1 MAGRLTIDAEG
12 VRTVAGALGD
22 LDTQLKNDVDQLT
35 WNLSVLDSVLQ
46 YSEIGITTQLRQA
59 LNGLNQVSQLLQT
72 AQTRLLTVVNDTLQ
86 LEQAIDGGSVVGRGN
101 DPLKEG
107 GDGNDGFLFGQGGQ
121 ATWKEWQSTSSSG
134 GVTSQLDGKLLTGE
148 GGYGLQVKDGNINAG
163 LWGQGSVASG
173 SATITGSNYMVQA
186 QGKFLTGGGGVGFQE
201 EDGNIN
207 AGAWVEGS
215 ALDVADKG
223 RFGSTNLG
231 VTGGLDAKVLSGD
244 AWAGV
249 HDSSAGFDVGASWAS
264 VDGSVGTDIAGVNVG
279 VNAGVEAGID
289 FGVEIGKHTEI
300 KLGPF
305 QIGFNIG
312 GAF

>member
-1 MAGRLTIDAEG
+1 MAGKLTIDADG
-12 VRTVAGALGD
+12 VRTVASALGTID
-22 LDTQLKNDVDQLT
+22 AQLKNDADQLT
-35 WNLSVLDSVLQ
+35 WNLSSLDSVLQ
-46 YSEIGITTQLRQA
+46 YSDIGITTQLRQA
-59 LNGLNQVSQLLQT
+59 LNSLNQVSQLLQT

-101 DPLKEG
+101 GTLQEG
-107 GDGNDGFLFGQGGQ
+107 EDGNDGFLFGQGGQ
-121 ATWKEWQSTSSSG
+121 ATWKEWQSTSSGG

-148 GGYGLQVKDGNINAG
+148 GGYGLQMKDGNINAG
-163 LWGQGSVASG
+163 LWGKGSVASG
-173 SATITGSNYMVQA
+173 GASITGNNYMFQA
-186 QGKFLTGGGGVGFQE
+186 QGQFLTGAGGVGFQE
-201 EDGNIN
+201 ENGNIN

-215 ALDVADKG
+215 ALDVSDQG
-223 RFGSTNLG
+223 RFGSKNLG
-231 VTGGLDAKVLSGD
+231 VTGGLDTQVLSGD

-264 VDGSVGTDIAGVNVG
+264 VSGSVGTDVAGVNVG
-279 VNAGVEAGID
+279 VNAGLEAGIN

>member
-1 MAGRLTIDAEG
+1 MPGRLTIDAEG
-12 VRTVAGALGD
+12 VRTVAGALGNI
-22 LDTQLKNDVDQLT
+22 DTQLKNDAEQLT
-35 WNLSVLDSVLQ
+35 WNLSVLDSALQ

-59 LNGLNQVSQLLQT
+59 LNNLNQVSQLLQT

-86 LEQAIDGGSVVGRGN
+86 LEQAIDGGVGGRGGG
-101 DPLKEG
+101 PLKEA
-107 GDGNDGFLFGQGGQ
+107 GDESDGFLFGQGGD
-121 ATWKEWQSTSSSG
+121 ATWKEWQATYG
-134 GVTSQLDGKLLTGE
+134 NTTLDGKLLTGE
-148 GGYGLQVKDGNINAG
+148 GGYGLQIKDGNINAG
-163 LWGQGSVASG
+163 LWGSGAVASG
-173 SATITGSNYMVQA
+173 SVIVTGSDYMDQA
-186 QGKFLTGGGGVGFQE
+186 QGKFLTGGGGLGFQE

-215 ALDVADKG
+215 VLDASDKG
-223 RFGSTNLG
+223 RFGSKNLG
-231 VTGGLDAKVLSGD
+231 VTGGVDAQVLSGD

-264 VDGSVGTDIAGVNVG
+264 VSGSVGTDIAGVNVG
-279 VNAGVEAGID
+279 VNAGVEAGIN
-289 FGVEIGKHTEI
+289 FGVEIGKHTEL

>member
-12 VRTVAGALGD
+12 VRTVAGALGNID
-22 LDTQLKNDVDQLT
+22 IQVKNDADQLT

-59 LNGLNQVSQLLQT
+59 LNSLNQVSQLLQT

-86 LEQAIDGGSVVGRGN
+86 LEQAIDGGSLAGRGG

-121 ATWKEWQSTSSSG
+121 ATWKEWQKTLPGG
-134 GVTSQLDGKLLTGE
+134 GVLDGKLLTGE

-163 LWGQGSVASG
+163 LWGSGSVASG
-173 SATITGSNYMVQA
+173 SATFTGNNYMDQA
-186 QGKFLTGGGGVGFQE
+186 QAKFLTGEGGVGFQE
-201 EDGNIN
+201 ENGNIN
-207 AGAWVEGS
+207 AGAWVGAS
-215 ALDVADKG
+215 VLDASDQG
-223 RFGSTNLG
+223 RFGSKNLG
-231 VTGGLDAKVLSGD
+231 ITGGLEGQLLSGD

-264 VDGSVGTDIAGVNVG
+264 ASGSVGTDIAGVNLG
-279 VNAGVEAGID
+279 VNAGVEAGIN